1 MNDLFIYLYT
11 LLTVMV
17 FTAAI
22 KLAKRLKSAILN
34 PFLLSLAMLIP
45 ILVLIKIPFRTYY
58 QGNFPLNELL
68 GVSVVALAIPFYE
81 QLPQLLKHWR
91 KILIIVLSSTFLTM
105 ITGVAFALC
114 VEADPEIIAA
124 ILPKSVTTAIAIS
137 ISEEIGG
144 SSAISAVAVL
154 IAGITG
160 SSIGLVILRWVQV
173 INTHSIGLSMGAVSH
188 ALGTA
193 RSMEYSVKA
202 GSYASVAMV
211 LCGVFSSI
219 FAPLVFE
226 IVLKLIM

>member
-1 MNDLFIYLYT
+1 MSELSIYLYT
-11 LLTVMV
+11 LLTIIV
-17 FTAAI
+17 FTVAI

-34 PFLLSLAMLIP
+34 PFLLSLAILIP
-45 ILVLIKIPFRTYY
+45 ILVLTKIPFNTYY

-81 QLPQLLKHWR
+81 QLPQLVKHWR

-105 ITGVAFALC
+105 ITGVVFALC

-137 ISEEIGG
+137 ITEEIGG
-144 SSAISAVAVL
+144 NSAISAVAVL

-160 SSIGLVILRWVQV
+160 SSIGLLILRWVNV
-173 INTHSIGLSMGAVSH
+173 ANTHAIGLSMGAVSH

-211 LCGVFSSI
+211 LCGVFSSVVSP
-219 FAPLVFE
+219 FVFK
-226 IVLKLIM
+226 IVLKWMM